1 MEEAISFCKKRN
13 YRQVYLWTFEGLHAA
28 RHLYEKFGFRLVEQT
43 EGLQWGNRV
52 TEQKFELSL

>member
-1 MEEAISFCKKRN
+1 MEKVVSFCQKRT

-43 EGLQWGNRV
+43 EGLQWGKRV
-52 TEQKFELSL
+52 AEQKFELSL